1 MLSTRTLMRQMY
13 ARHWPGSAARYQPK
27 PSETRLHSCVVSGTK
42 SRAGRPFSLRPG
54 WSNNTVSEWYRD
66 ERLMQMPSDR
76 KSKFR
81 VRIAFLCLVVFII
94 VFSVSAYFVSDLGKL
109 QASISAL
116 ESRAALQGM
125 TDAKEID

>member
-1 MLSTRTLMRQMY
+1 MPSTRHLMRLLY
-13 ARHWPGSAARYQPK
+13 ARHWPGSAARYQPR
-27 PSETRLHSCVVSGTK
+27 PSETRLHSTVLSGPK

-94 VFSVSAYFVSDLGKL
+94 VFSVAAYFVSALGKL
-109 QASISAL
+109 QDTISA
-116 ESRAALQGM
+116 
-125 TDAKEID
+125 